1 MRQENIKVKI
11 TIPIAFDRQ
20 DKNGVIY
27 TKEAVSNA
35 VNNLHKNLPI
45 IYRNNDSE
53 IDGITIGT
61 TTGSSHI
68 ATWDFENQICNVTVD
83 GVIFFGGTECVVNEI
98 KDGKVTDFEIVG
110 FGISK

>member
-11 TIPIAFDRQ
+11 TIPIPFDKP
-20 DKNGVIY
+20 DKNGTLY

-35 VNNLHKNLPI
+35 VNNLHKSLPI
-45 IYRNNDSE
+45 IYRNNDSD
-53 IDGITIGT
+53 IDGTKIGT
-61 TTGSSHI
+61 TTGLSHI
-68 ATWDFENQICNVTVD
+68 ATWDFENQVCNVTVD
-83 GVIFFGGTECVVNEI
+83 GIVFSGGTECIVNEI